1 MIATVRGRVQHVGDN
16 EIVVE
21 VAGVGLQVGVPL
33 ARLAELPKIGGTIQL
48 FTRLI
53 VRENSLTLYG
63 FDAPETRELFDQL
76 IEVSGVG
83 PRLALMTLAHLSP
96 EILRQA
102 IGRDQPEALA
112 KVPGIGRKTAEKIVF
127 HLKDRMG
134 AEAGGG
140 APLTGLDTE
149 VLGVLTS
156 LGYSLVEAQA
166 AVQSIPQDSPEDL
179 ETRVRHALRYF
190 AGV

>member
-1 MIATVRGRVQHVGDN
+1 MIATIRGRVQHVGED
-16 EIVVE
+16 ELVVE

-33 ARLAELPKIGGTIQL
+33 ARLTEIPKIGGTIQL

-53 VRENSLTLYG
+53 VREDSLTLYG

-83 PRLALMTLAHLSP
+83 PRLALATLAHLSP
-96 EILRQA
+96 DMLRQA

-127 HLKDRMG
+127 HLKDRM
-134 AEAGGG
+134 AAVEGGG

-149 VLGVLTS
+149 VLGVLTN

-166 AVQSIPQDSPEDL
+166 AVQSIPQDAPEDI
-179 ETRVRHALRYF
+179 EARVRLALRYF
-190 AGV
+190 AGA

>member
-1 MIATVRGRVQHVGDN
+1 MIATVRGRVLSVGDD
-16 EIVVE
+16 EVV
-21 VAGVGLQVGVPL
+21 VDVGGVGLQIGVPL
-33 ARLAELPKIGGTIQL
+33 ARLADLPKIGGTIQL

-53 VRENSLTLYG
+53 VREDSLTLYG

-83 PRLALMTLAHLSP
+83 PRLALATLAHLAP
-96 EILRQA
+96 DVLRQA
-102 IGRDQPEALA
+102 IAGDQPEALA

-134 AEAGGG
+134 GDGGGG
-140 APLTGLDTE
+140 AALSGLDTE
-149 VLGVLTS
+149 VLGVLAN

-166 AVQSIPQDSPEDL
+166 AIQSIPPDAPENI
-179 ETRVRHALRYF
+179 EERVRLALRYF
-190 AGV
+190 ASA

>member
-16 EIVVE
+16 ELVVD
-21 VAGVGLQVGVPL
+21 VGGVGLQVGVPL
-33 ARLAELPKIGGTIQL
+33 ARLADLPKIGGTIQL

-53 VRENSLTLYG
+53 VREDSLTLYG
-63 FDAPETRELFDQL
+63 FDAPETRDLFDQL

-83 PRLALMTLAHLSP
+83 PRLALATLSHLSP
-96 EILRQA
+96 EVLRQA
-102 IGRDQPEALA
+102 IGREQPEALA

-134 AEAGGG
+134 GMDGAG

-149 VLGVLTS
+149 VLGVLTN

-166 AVQSIPQDSPEDL
+166 AVQAIPQDAPQDI
-179 ETRVRHALRYF
+179 ETRVRWALRYF
-190 AGV
+190 GGA

>member
-1 MIATVRGRVQHVGDN
+1 MIATVRGRIQHVGED
-16 EIVVE
+16 EMVVE
-21 VAGVGLQVGVPL
+21 VGGVGLEVNVPL
-33 ARLAELPKIGGTIQL
+33 ARLTELPKIGGTIQL

-53 VRENSLTLYG
+53 VREDSLSLYG
-63 FDAPETRELFDQL
+63 FDAPDTRELFDQL

-83 PRLALMTLAHLSP
+83 PRLALATLSHLSP
-96 EILRQA
+96 DVLRQA

-127 HLKDRMG
+127 HLKDRMA
-134 AEAGGG
+134 AEDGDG

-149 VLGVLTS
+149 VLGVLTN

-166 AVQSIPQDSPEDL
+166 AVQSIPQDAPEDL

-190 AGV
+190 AGA